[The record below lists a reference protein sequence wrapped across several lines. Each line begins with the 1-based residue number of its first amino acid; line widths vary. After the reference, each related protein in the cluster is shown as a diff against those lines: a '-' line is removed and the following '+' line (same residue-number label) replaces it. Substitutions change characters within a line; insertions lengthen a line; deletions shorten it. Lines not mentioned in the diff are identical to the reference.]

1 MNLTRKFFTILLPVS
16 LLLFI
21 HCGLLDYFFQTEEP
35 TQKRMQ
41 GIWMVTEATD
51 ENGKDIMDK
60 INFPATIFQLGNDN
74 SLNST
79 AGPMGTYLIY
89 GGNKYAEVASKIDQV
104 FDYTKLDPDDGEWF
118 IENGV
123 VSRFTM
129 YFKLISLPGTS
140 SLSNLLEFFGV
151 YTPLLRQV
159 IYHKFIDVKVTF
171 ESDDVMIWEF
181 DDQTETDYYTVDGK
195 GYEKPISLS
204 TNRFSRASFVLTK
217 QAKNLQDLITEAAQK
232 RKNN

>member
-1 MNLTRKFFTILLPVS
+1 MNITRKFLTAFLPIS
-16 LLLFI
+16 LLLFS
-21 HCGLLDYFFQTEEP
+21 HCGLLDEMILTEEP

-51 ENGKDIMDK
+51 ESGEDIMSK
-60 INFPATIFQLGNDN
+60 INFPATVFQLGNDN

-79 AGPMGTYLIY
+79 AGPMATYLVY
-89 GGNKYAEVASKIDQV
+89 GSNNYATVASKIDQI

-140 SLSNLLEFFGV
+140 SLSNLLEFFNV
-151 YTPLLRQV
+151 HIPLLRQV
-159 IYHKFIDVKVTF
+159 IYHKFFDVKVSF
-171 ESDDVMIWEF
+171 ESDDIMIWEF
-181 DDQTETDYYTVDGK
+181 DDQTTTDYYTVDGK
-195 GYEKPISLS
+195 GERVPISIS
-204 TNRFSRASFVLTK
+204 TDQFSHARFVLTK
-217 QAKNLQDLITEAAQK
+217 QVKNLQDLISEAAQK
-232 RKNN
+232 